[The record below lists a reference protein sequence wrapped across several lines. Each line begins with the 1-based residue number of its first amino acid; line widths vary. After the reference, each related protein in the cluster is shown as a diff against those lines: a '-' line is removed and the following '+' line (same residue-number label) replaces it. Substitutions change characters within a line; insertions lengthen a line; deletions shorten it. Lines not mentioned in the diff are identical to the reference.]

1 MFFNNFYNFICVF
14 EMCFVFVLSITT
26 KYDDIRFFG
35 IYFERPFL
43 SVFINYE
50 EVTGMLVVS
59 LRSINCRFWSN
70 LGCLG
75 WKVTI
80 LHVSVRVVH
89 EEISKKS
96 RDTNHTERYQGV

>member
-1 MFFNNFYNFICVF
+1 
-14 EMCFVFVLSITT
+14 MCFVFVLSITA

-59 LRSINCRFWSN
+59 LRSTNCRFWSN
-70 LGCLG
+70 LGLGCLG

-80 LHVSVRVVH
+80 LHVSLRVVH
-89 EEISKKS
+89 KEIYKKS
-96 RDTNHTERYQGV
+96 RDTNYTERYQGV

>member
-1 MFFNNFYNFICVF
+1 MFVNNFYNFICVF
-14 EMCFVFVLSITT
+14 EMYFVFVLSITA
-26 KYDDIRFFG
+26 KYDDIRCFG

-70 LGCLG
+70 VGCLG
-75 WKVTI
+75 WKVTK
-80 LHVSVRVVH
+80 LKVPLRAVH
-89 EEISKKS
+89 KEIYKKS